1 MEKASAIFSKSSA
14 QKAKFF
20 DKNNRWA
27 SSMTDDMSS
36 LESSQDND
44 WISNENHVFR
54 REIGYDE
61 LAILDVNDMSVT
73 FGGMDKAFSYSDE
86 HGNPATSISQFLSV
100 SVDGA
105 DEASVIA
112 VTRRKAVPKR
122 DIDMDATTSTNVS
135 VHNSLTYDD
144 IYMDPNGSYS
154 NAKFLIPDGIQ
165 NQNQKQQREDDLADS
180 FEF

>member
-61 LAILDVNDMSVT
+61 IAILDINDLSVT
-73 FGGMDKAFSYSDE
+73 FGDMDKAFSYSDE

-105 DEASVIA
+105 DEASAISVI
-112 VTRRKAVPKR
+112 RRKPVPKR
-122 DIDMDATTSTNVS
+122 GMDATTTKIYIDNSDTHVP
-135 VHNSLTYDD
+135 VDNSLSYDD
-144 IYMDPNGSYS
+144 IYVDPNGSD
-154 NAKFLIPDGIQ
+154 LVPEGVH
-165 NQNQKQQREDDLADS
+165 NQKQQREDNLDDS